1 MRGTF
6 GWVLLVVGI
15 ATSARAADEAP
26 WAFRPVARP
35 SVPDGGP
42 SHPIDAFLGKARADA
57 GMNAAPEADR
67 RTLVRRLTFDLT
79 GLPPTPEEVAA
90 FAADDRPDA
99 YERLVDRLLASPRY
113 GERQARQWLDL
124 VRYAETHG
132 YERDDPK
139 PDAWRYRDWVVNAFN
154 RDQPY
159 NAFVVDQLAGDE
171 RPGADVASKT
181 ATGFYRLG
189 LIDDEPADPVMDRF
203 DQLDDTVRTVG
214 TAFLGLTIHCA
225 RCHDHK
231 FDPISQAD
239 YYRLVA
245 FFAPGERYR
254 RGDDDSLT
262 VDLADE
268 GQVRRVEGLEAAV
281 ERRLRELRTRRS
293 KAGEG
298 ALKAQLER
306 EIRELER
313 NRPVPLPTV
322 LGLTDAGP
330 TAEPTKLLV
339 RGDAHR
345 PGEVVAPGFLRVI
358 DDRPPAIE
366 PPPDG
371 KTTGLRLALA
381 RWIAAPEN
389 PLTARVMV
397 NRLWQGHFGR
407 GLVGTPSDFGAMGEE
422 PELPGLL
429 DWLAAEFVARGW
441 SVKAMHR
448 LIVTSA
454 AYRQAGDWDES
465 AATDDSANAL
475 HWRMPPRRLEAEAI
489 RDAALA
495 VAGVLNPAVGGPSVR
510 PPIDGAVLAGQ
521 SVPGRG
527 WAVSKGDAVYR
538 RSIYVHV
545 KRTLPLPELEVLDA
559 PSPDEPC
566 PRRGVTTTAPQ
577 ALTFLNGAFWH
588 ETAGHLADRLRRE
601 AGPDPAAQVRRAF
614 ALAFQ
619 RGATDAEVARALEFL
634 RTQARQVAER
644 PDAAHR
650 ADPGAQ
656 ALRAFGLVILNA
668 NEFVTVD

>member
-1 MRGTF
+1 MRATLGS
-6 GWVLLVVGI
+6 VVILAAI
-15 ATSARAADEAP
+15 AGHARAADESP

-35 SVPDGGP
+35 AVPGAGP

-57 GMNAAPEADR
+57 GLNAAPQADR
-67 RTLVRRLTFDLT
+67 RTLIRRLTFDLT
-79 GLPPTPEEVAA
+79 GLPPAPEEVAA
-90 FAADDRPDA
+90 FEADARPDA
-99 YERLVDRLLASPRY
+99 YGRLVDRLLASPRY

-154 RDQPY
+154 TDQPY
-159 NAFVVDQLAGDE
+159 NAFLVDQLAGDE

-231 FDPISQAD
+231 FDPIRQAD

-268 GQVRRVEGLEAAV
+268 AQVRRVKTLEEGV
-281 ERRLRELRTRRS
+281 ERRLRDLRTRRS

-298 ALKAQLER
+298 DLKAQLER

-313 NRPVPLPTV
+313 NRPVRLPTV

-330 TAEPTKLLV
+330 TAEPTRLLI
-339 RGDAHR
+339 RGDAHH
-345 PGEVVAPGFLRVI
+345 PGDVIEPGFLQAI
-358 DDRPPAIE
+358 DAKPPEIT
-366 PPPDG
+366 PPPGG
-371 KTTGLRLALA
+371 KTTGRRLALA
-381 RWIAAPEN
+381 RWIASPGN

-422 PELPGLL
+422 PELPELL

-448 LIVTSA
+448 VIVTSA
-454 AYRQAGDWDES
+454 AYRQGGGWDES
-465 AATDDSANAL
+465 AATADSANAL

-489 RDAALA
+489 RDAALS
-495 VAGVLNPAVGGPSVR
+495 VAGVLNPALGGPSVR
-510 PPIDGAVLAGQ
+510 PPIDKAVLAGQ

-527 WAVSKGDAVYR
+527 WNVSKGDAAYR

-566 PRRGVTTTAPQ
+566 PRRSVTTTAPQ
-577 ALTFLNGAFWH
+577 ALTFLNSAFWH
-588 ETAGHLADRLRRE
+588 DVAARLADRLRRE
-601 AGPDPAAQVRRAF
+601 AGTDAGAQARRAF
-614 ALAFQ
+614 ALAFG
-619 RGATDAEVARALEFL
+619 REASADEVARAVAFL
-634 RTQARQVAER
+634 QSQARLIGER
-644 PDAAHR
+644 PDPADR
-650 ADPGAQ
+650 ADPDAE
-656 ALRAFGLVILNA
+656 ALRSFCLALLNA